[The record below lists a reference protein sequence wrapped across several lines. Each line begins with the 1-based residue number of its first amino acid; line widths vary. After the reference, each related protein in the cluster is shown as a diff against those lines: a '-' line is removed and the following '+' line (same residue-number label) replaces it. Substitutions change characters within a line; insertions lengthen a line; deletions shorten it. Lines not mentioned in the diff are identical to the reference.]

1 MGLEPTLVCAIS
13 SPAGVGCGI
22 LATLKGAPCI
32 LVPLHVVGGPENAQ
46 RVRIA
51 AEVGGKVTRLHLCPP
66 PSEGWRLSSPEPPR
80 GRAPDVNRM
89 DYVIAPCEL
98 PATIDAR
105 TLTALDACDPPS
117 VVPRGEERTRRVEVV
132 AAPASW
138 LRARPSGLS
147 DERTNGRSWDVAAE
161 GAADGHGAIIRGHE
175 GAIRI
180 HLGRL
185 TSHASSDR
193 ASSVAVRYDAR
204 TAAGTSGA
212 AVFETSD
219 DGTSRRLVAMHR
231 AGDPAASRDAEGL
244 SIADIM
250 RDVAEITAERA
261 VQTGASAG
269 NLRAAA
275 SELLLRESR
284 GGRCRAAA
292 AALRAAA
299 EHPHHASR
307 AACDLSGGRS
317 DVHEGADALLS
328 ALEKWKELSA
338 TRSVRFAD
346 AAAHLAGS
354 LARAELGEP
363 LRYEID
369 ELLLDVL
376 LKHDKVEAIVSKTL
390 WALRQRMKRR
400 GGVNP
405 ALDQLIEQTTSRLRG
420 ARNDGE
426 ESSVHRELLLL
437 DALVTSKRHTIA

>member
-22 LATLKGAPCI
+22 IATLKGAPCI

-51 AEVGGKVTRLHLCPP
+51 AEVGGKITHLHRRPA
-66 PSEGWRLSSPEPPR
+66 SAEGWRLSSPEPPR

-132 AAPASW
+132 AAPASCP
-138 LRARPSGLS
+138 RPPLGSVGRT
-147 DERTNGRSWDVAAE
+147 DERTILGRRSCIPRAPPTGTGASSGDTRARFESTSDVSRLTRRAIALHRWRCVAAARRR
-161 GAADGHGAIIRGHE
+161 GRAARG
-175 GAIRI
+175 G
-180 HLGRL
+180 
-185 TSHASSDR
+185 
-193 ASSVAVRYDAR
+193 VRDER
-204 TAAGTSGA
+204 RR
-212 AVFETSD
+212 
-219 DGTSRRLVAMHR
+219 TSRRLVAMHR

-269 NLRAAA
+269 NPPSPAA
-275 SELLLRESR
+275 SEDCFSE
-284 GGRCRAAA
+284 
-292 AALRAAA
+292 
-299 EHPHHASR
+299 SR
-307 AACDLSGGRS
+307 AAVAVAPPPLRARRLNTHITRRGRR
-317 DVHEGADALLS
+317 VI
-328 ALEKWKELSA
+328 
-338 TRSVRFAD
+338 FP
-346 AAAHLAGS
+346 AAAVTFTRERTPCSPRRKNGKSFPRRGLFDSQTPPRIWLVHSRSSG
-354 LARAELGEP
+354 ARRT

-390 WALRQRMKRR
+390 LGTETEDEASWRR
-400 GGVNP
+400 PPCVGSADRADNV
-405 ALDQLIEQTTSRLRG
+405 ETERG
-420 ARNDGE
+420 SE
-426 ESSVHRELLLL
+426 
-437 DALVTSKRHTIA
+437 